1 MRINQADRKPADA
14 KTEPSHPTL
23 AQLGWRRFFSEQVS
37 AEQSLNCQPVRVMSV
52 HRGRVTVS
60 GEGVEDSISSSLPA
74 REGAED
80 RPTVGDWLLIDRN
93 TRSLVR
99 ILDRTSLFKRPAP
112 GDERRIQLIAA
123 NVDTLFIVTS
133 CDQDFNV
140 ARLERYLVL
149 AREVGVRPVV
159 VITKADLLPAPGRL
173 VGTARALQ
181 SGLRVELVDGRDPT
195 SAARLAGYCGL
206 GKTVALVGSS
216 GVGKSTLVNTLK
228 GSDSIATQAVRD
240 DDGKGRHTTTVREMH
255 RLAGGADL
263 GGWLVDTPGM
273 RELQMSEVA
282 SGVTE
287 VFDDVTAV
295 TLECRFANCTH
306 VGEPGCAIRAA
317 MAEGDLDPARVERWR
332 KLAQENAENSGAAAV
347 RRSRPGKA
355 GNKKFSPAPRP
366 SLSSRPGDTRHD
378 PARLDPD

>member
-1 MRINQADRKPADA
+1 MTD
-14 KTEPSHPTL
+14 PSGSIL
-23 AQLGWRRFFSEQVS
+23 AQLGWRAFFSKQIS
-37 AEQSLNCQPVRVMSV
+37 AEQSSNCQSVRVMSV
-52 HRGRVTVS
+52 HRGRVTIS
-60 GEGVEDSISSSLPA
+60 GEGIEDSISSSLPA
-74 REGAED
+74 QAGPED

-112 GDERRIQLIAA
+112 GDERRVQLIAA
-123 NVDTLFIVTS
+123 NIDTLFIVTS

-159 VITKADLLPAPGRL
+159 VLTKADLAPTPERF
-173 VGTARALQ
+173 VDAARALQ
-181 SGLRVELVDGRDPT
+181 SSLRVELVDGRDPM
-195 SAARLAGYCGL
+195 SAALLARYCGL
-206 GKTVALVGSS
+206 GQTVALVGSS

-228 GSDSIATQAVRD
+228 RSDSIATQAVRE

-255 RLAGGADL
+255 RIAGVADG

-282 SGVTE
+282 AGVTE

-295 TLECRFANCTH
+295 ALECRFANCTH
-306 VGEPGCAIRAA
+306 EGEPGCAIHAA

-332 KLAQENAENSGAAAV
+332 KLAQENAENSGAVAV
-347 RRSRPGKA
+347 RRSRRGKA
-355 GNKKFSPAPRP
+355 GKR
-366 SLSSRPGDTRHD
+366 R
-378 PARLDPD
+378 